1 MTKLNKY
8 TQLEN
13 TENSW
18 TLAKRWAKF
27 GDISAKHLLELCVH
41 ASESERKLSNE
52 LCEIAT
58 RLLQGVAKKEHATI
72 EEIGNKWESP
82 SHADFDGL
90 TTCYGIF
97 SHNEDRLAA
106 FHATL
111 IGQMNAI
118 GYVDREIALTI
129 EGASN
134 FKYMIEDLP
143 DGLEELYEK
152 GFGHEFEECMYSIN
166 G

>member
-18 TLAKRWAKF
+18 TLAKRWARF
-27 GDISAKHLLELCVH
+27 GDISAKQLMELCTH

-52 LCEIAT
+52 ICVVAE
-58 RLLQGVAKKEHATI
+58 RLVQGVAMKKRASIEDVGNEWDPPSNSEFEGLATCH
-72 EEIGNKWESP
+72 N
-82 SHADFDGL
+82 
-90 TTCYGIF
+90 IF
-97 SHNEDRLAA
+97 SHNERRLAA

-152 GFGHEFEECMYSIN
+152 GFGDEFEECMYSME